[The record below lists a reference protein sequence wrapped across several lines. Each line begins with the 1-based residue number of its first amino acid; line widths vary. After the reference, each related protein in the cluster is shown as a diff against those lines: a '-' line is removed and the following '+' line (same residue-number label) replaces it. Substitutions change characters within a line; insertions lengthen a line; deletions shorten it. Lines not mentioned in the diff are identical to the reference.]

1 MNTTFQSVAKEYFL
15 FEEDFIEDNIR
26 CIPMI
31 VRYKLDAC
39 GIKLKLR
46 EWSRFRSV
54 EREALASMPCV
65 TGHDIAKYRR
75 YLEGLIWHHTGQ
87 TATPLTPIIDA
98 PWKYGKDVPEIVRTR
113 LDEHQSFI
121 SFLQWNG
128 LRELQRFA
136 LIKLSSSEHEHKNFK
151 KALVEFNLA

>member
-1 MNTTFQSVAKEYFL
+1 MNATFQSVIKEYFQ

-46 EWSRFRSV
+46 EWSRFRPV
-54 EREALASMPCV
+54 ERESLASMPCV
-65 TGHDIAKYRR
+65 TKQETDLYRR

-87 TATPLTPIIDA
+87 TATPLAPIIDA
-98 PWKYGKDVPEIVRTR
+98 PWEYGKEVPETVRTR
-113 LDEHQSFI
+113 LDELQSYI
-121 SFLQWNG
+121 SYLQWNA

-136 LIKLSSSEHEHKNFK
+136 LIKLSSSEHEHKNFR

>member
-1 MNTTFQSVAKEYFL
+1 MRTMFQSVVKEYFQ
-15 FEEDFIEDNIR
+15 FEADFIEDNIR

-46 EWSRFRSV
+46 EWSRFRPV

-65 TGHDIAKYRR
+65 SMEETEKYRR

-87 TATPLTPIIDA
+87 TATPLPPVADA
-98 PWKYGKDVPEIVRTR
+98 PWGYGKDVPEIVRVR
-113 LDEHQSFI
+113 LDEHRSDI
-121 SFLQWNG
+121 SFRQWNG

-136 LIKLSSSEHEHKNFK
+136 LIKLSSSEHEHKNFR
-151 KALVEFNLA
+151 KALTEFNLA

>member
-1 MNTTFQSVAKEYFL
+1 MIATYQPLPVEYFQ

-46 EWSRFRSV
+46 EWSQLRPH
-54 EREALASMPCV
+54 ERESLATAPCDQEEDV
-65 TGHDIAKYRR
+65 NRYRR
-75 YLEGLIWHHTGQ
+75 YLQALVWHRTGQ
-87 TATPLTPIIDA
+87 AATPLAPIIDA
-98 PWKYGKDVPEIVRTR
+98 PWEYGKAVPEIVRTR
-113 LDEHQSFI
+113 LSEHHHEI

-136 LIKLSSSEHEHKNFK
+136 LIKLSSSEHEHKNFG
-151 KALVEFNLA
+151 KALKEFNLL